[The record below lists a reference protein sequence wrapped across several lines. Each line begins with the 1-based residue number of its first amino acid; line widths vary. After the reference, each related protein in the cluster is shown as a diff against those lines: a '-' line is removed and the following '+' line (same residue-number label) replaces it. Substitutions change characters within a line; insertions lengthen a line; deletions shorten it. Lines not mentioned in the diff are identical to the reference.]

1 MAHIKSLK
9 AKNFIWCSIS
19 GLTGLRLAA
28 GFMVLVSLFSGHVFA
43 QGDLLITP
51 RRVVFEGAKR
61 SMDLNLANTGQD
73 TAVFAISLIQIKMK
87 DDGGFETIAEPDP
100 GQRFADRFLRF
111 FPRTVALGPNEA
123 QTVKIQ
129 LTRANELTEGEYR
142 SHFYFRSVPR
152 VTPLGEEEKAEDTTA
167 ISVRL
172 IPVFG
177 ITIPAIIRVG
187 ESTAKATL
195 TGLSLGA
202 GGDGAPMLEL
212 VINRTGNMSVYGDIT
227 VDHISADGKI
237 TRVGV
242 ANGVAVYTPNS
253 TRKLGFSL
261 MDVPGVDYRA
271 GKLKVSYS
279 ASSDVKP
286 ARFAEAELALQR

>member
-1 MAHIKSLK
+1 MAHLKSQKATNFSGSCRTGPAWLK
-9 AKNFIWCSIS
+9 P
-19 GLTGLRLAA
+19 AA
-28 GFMVLVSLFSGHVFA
+28 GLMVLVSLFCGNVSG

-51 RRVVFEGAKR
+51 RRIVFEGPKR

-73 TAVFAISLIQIKMK
+73 TAVYAISLIQIRMK

-100 GQRFADRFLRF
+100 GQRFADRYLRF
-111 FPRTVALGPNEA
+111 FPRTVVLGPNEA

-129 LTRANELTEGEYR
+129 LTRTNELTEGEYR

-152 VTPLGEEEKAEDTTA
+152 IKPLDGEEKPEDTTA

-187 ESTAKATL
+187 ESTAKVTL

-202 GGDGAPMLEL
+202 GGDGKPMLEM

-227 VDHISADGKI
+227 IDHISADGK
-237 TRVGV
+237 TVRVGM
-242 ANGVAVYTPNS
+242 ANGVAVYTPNA
-253 TRKLGFSL
+253 TRRFGISL
-261 MDVPGVDYRA
+261 MDVPGVDYGA
-271 GKLKVSYS
+271 GKLRVTYS

-286 ARFAEAELALQR
+286 AKFAEAEFLLK